1 MDEEYDAII
10 ANGTW
15 RPATAEEIAKYEIIC
30 DGFSH
35 VVSNDTTS
43 CFCVRDKGSLQPL
56 LLRGHTRAYTC
67 VVVLFTNV
75 RYKRWLLLHNH
86 I

>member
-1 MDEEYDAII
+1 MDEEYDALI

-35 VVSNDTTS
+35 VVSNNTTS

-56 LLRGHTRAYTC
+56 LLRGHTRAG
-67 VVVLFTNV
+67 
-75 RYKRWLLLHNH
+75 R
-86 I
+86 